1 MTASEVYSQLIAVFV
16 DWPGVLKDPQYI
28 RRDNEITWSNAT
40 HTILPDKLTRAET
53 KELSRSGQF
62 TFRISEDD
70 SILQI
75 SYTFARTGDLDCA
88 RLAYYQVGSSYQ
100 IDEAINVYPSEDES
114 NDTPAHWVRF
124 DYVRTQRCRVLH
136 MDSHLHVSGL
146 PGIRIAVEGVPTPK
160 QFVEFVISHFYANT
174 YQSFRLHGDQ
184 QFMNTDQIDQINSER
199 ITLHQD
205 APMYR
210 RLPHVKMP

>member
-1 MTASEVYSQLIAVFV
+1 MTASDVFRQLIAVFV
-16 DWPGVLKDPQYI
+16 DWQGVLKDPQYI

-40 HTILPDKLTRAET
+40 HVVLPDKLTRADT
-53 KELSRSGQF
+53 RELSRSGQF
-62 TFRISEDD
+62 TFRVSEDD

-75 SYTFARTGDLDCA
+75 SYMFAQAGDLDCA
-88 RLAYYQVGSSYQ
+88 RLAYYQVGSPYQ
-100 IDEAINVYPSEDES
+100 VDEGINVYPTEDES
-114 NDTPAHWVRF
+114 SDAPVHWIRF
-124 DYVRTQRCRVLH
+124 DYVRTQRCRALH

-160 QFVEFVISHFYANT
+160 QFVEFVISHFYVNT
-174 YQSFRLHGDQ
+174 YADFRLHGDQ
-184 QFMNTDQIDQINSER
+184 QFLDTDQIDQLNSER

-205 APMYR
+205 AAMYG